1 MKGFSFVE
9 LILVVALILILA
21 GTTSAFYSNF
31 LTRNAVANTTDQI
44 LGQLRKAQMYAMMG
58 KSNGNWGVNF
68 SSQTITLYEGSSYPG
83 NATFETISVNNN
95 ISVTGFSDINFS
107 KISGKPSTPVPV
119 TITISGNNESK
130 TITVN
135 ELGVASK

>member
-31 LTRNAVANTTDQI
+31 LTRNALANTTDQI
-44 LGQLRKAQMYAMMG
+44 IGQLRKAQMYAMMG
-58 KSNGNWGVNF
+58 KRNGNWGVNY

-95 ISVTGFSDINFS
+95 ISVNGFSDINFS
-107 KISGKPSTPVPV
+107 KITGSPNSTA
-119 TITISGNNESK
+119 TITVSGNDDSK

-135 ELGVASK
+135 SLGVASK